1 MSDVVV
7 EKLTQKVS
15 NFLEE
20 VSEVN
25 MLIRRQ
31 EPTRETLNKINERV
45 DAIAMAIGQIEKGL
59 KLDDSRLRE
68 LEEQT
73 KSLKQT
79 LASFGNSISGLAGNV
94 DTIRTAV
101 MNIMSQ
107 INDLRERLEVSD
119 FNQFRWLIILGAAQL
134 VFFVILL
141 VRH

>member
-45 DAIAMAIGQIEKGL
+45 DAIATAIGQIEMGL
-59 KLDDSRLRE
+59 KLDDSRLKE

-73 KSLKQT
+73 KSLKLT
-79 LASFGNSISGLAGNV
+79 LASLGNSIAGLAGNA

-107 INDLRERLEVSD
+107 INDLKERLDVSD

-134 VFFVILL
+134 VFFVILFL
-141 VRH
+141 RH